1 MAYLRMAET
10 RLIPSFWLY
19 VVYPTSRSIDLLYCV
34 EYSCDYRLTTVQ
46 DMNGDGLDDYL
57 VLNPDDGSADIY
69 WNHGP
74 DAELA
79 HGWKFVEGGQIA
91 SGVPHANWKTLR
103 LVDINGDGRADYLTV
118 GVRGSAALWLN
129 QGPQGTDVKWLEQGG
144 ITAGSGATDLDT
156 IIFADV
162 SL

>member
-1 MAYLRMAET
+1 MRMAEAHPT
-10 RLIPSFWLY
+10 QSFWLY
-19 VVYPTSRSIDLLYCV
+19 VVYPNSRIIALFCSAGR
-34 EYSCDYRLTTVQ
+34 SCNYRLTVVQ

-57 VLNPDDGSADIY
+57 VVNPDDGSADIY

-74 DAELA
+74 DAGWA
-79 HGWKFVEGGQIA
+79 HGWKFVEGGQVA

-103 LVDINGDGRADYLTV
+103 LADMNGDGRSDYLTV

-129 QGPQGTDVKWLEQGG
+129 QGSQGTDVKWLEQRG
-144 ITAGSGATDLDT
+144 ITAGSGVTDLDT